1 MSPRLNSPGKAHCVW
16 HRHKSR
22 KPSASPANGVGSCRP
37 RQPPPLFSGGTAF
50 IGIVNI
56 LLKHCADGAFHPPK
70 PRNPTGVCD
79 SIEFR
84 FFPGSL
90 KQKGPMGPRVAYT
103 CGVSGGLGLQLKDLH
118 EPGIRA
124 LKVLPPNA
132 AGPFPGRRHTSPGFH
147 ASSNTPRAW
156 RNILTYNLTSPL
168 LGRRLN

>member
-1 MSPRLNSPGKAHCVW
+1 MGWGVVDPGSPPTFQWGDRLYRYRQHPPQALRRRSFSSPQTPEPHRCMRLNRISV
-16 HRHKSR
+16 
-22 KPSASPANGVGSCRP
+22 
-37 RQPPPLFSGGTAF
+37 
-50 IGIVNI
+50 
-56 LLKHCADGAFHPPK
+56 
-70 PRNPTGVCD
+70 
-79 SIEFR
+79 
-84 FFPGSL
+84 FPGSL

-103 CGVSGGLGLQLKDLH
+103 CGVSGGLGRKLKDLH